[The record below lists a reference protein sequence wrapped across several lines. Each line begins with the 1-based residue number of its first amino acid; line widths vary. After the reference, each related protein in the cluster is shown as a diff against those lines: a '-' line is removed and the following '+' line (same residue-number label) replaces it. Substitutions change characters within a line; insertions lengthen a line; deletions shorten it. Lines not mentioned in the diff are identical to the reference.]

1 MKELL
6 FKHLDRNYYMTFSS
20 FIHYKLCLKSNN
32 DSVRLNVV
40 LDELKIIFGLPH
52 DEMLDIVLIWV
63 EKESIIINNEIVEEL
78 ENGAKINLAKGTIQ
92 FGEK

>member
-1 MKELL
+1 
-6 FKHLDRNYYMTFSS
+6 
-20 FIHYKLCLKSNN
+20 
-32 DSVRLNVV
+32 VV